1 MSKNVAAIP
10 PMAAGV
16 KAIRCGRILVSI
28 NDQDKPVEIGGYAG
42 WGSGEDLATTPAR
55 DRFGPSMIPLA
66 YGATRRWGRTLG
78 LLYVPAVIVLIT
90 LEVDVLHMPAAAGWV
105 SLVGLFVAF
114 VLIGRWL
121 DRRAIRRYG

>member
-1 MSKNVAAIP
+1 MTAK
-10 PMAAGV
+10 
-16 KAIRCGRILVSI
+16 
-28 NDQDKPVEIGGYAG
+28 
-42 WGSGEDLATTPAR
+42 PAR

-78 LLYVPAVIVLIT
+78 LLYIPAVIVLIT
-90 LEVDVLHMPAAAGWV
+90 LEIDVLHMPAPAGWI

-121 DRRAIRRYG
+121 DRRGT